1 MPDPVFT
8 EADRVAAAT
17 ANLPSELQGKSA
29 ADVAKYYQD
38 RETRLQADLRT
49 AREAQPP
56 APIARVEV
64 KTPKNEDF
72 WTDPAGSVNQAIKAG
87 SVTREEFQNASAW
100 VQRQMTE
107 MAEFLTKQ
115 KHADWDVFAPVIND
129 IMSKIEPAARAD
141 SNMWETAYIH
151 ARGLNPEKAVKS
163 NTVVIPNG
171 GPERGAP
178 AAVVVTPTEVQLTAE
193 QEFVRSRMGISKES
207 YLTAKDHIAKGT
219 FPLTMDNRP
228 MERR

>member
-17 ANLPSELQGKSA
+17 AALPAELQGKSA
-29 ADVAKYYQD
+29 AEVAVYYQKQ
-38 RETRLQADLRT
+38 TQQLQQQLQD
-49 AREAQPP
+49 AQRP
-56 APIARVEV
+56 APVVHVET

-72 WTDPAGSVNQAIKAG
+72 WTDPQGSVNQAIKAG
-87 SVTREEFQNASAW
+87 SVTREEFANASAF

-129 IMSKIEPAARAD
+129 IMSKVEPATRAD

-151 ARGLNPEKAVKS
+151 ARGLNPEKAVK
-163 NTVVIPNG
+163 PNMVTLPP
-171 GPERGAP
+171 GPERGSPAPGAPPP
-178 AAVVVTPTEVQLTAE
+178 AAPELTAE
-193 QEFVRSRMGISKES
+193 QEFVRSRMGISKEA
-207 YLTAKDHIAKGT
+207 YIEAQGHIAKGT
-219 FPLTMDNRP
+219 FPLTFDNRDAG
-228 MERR
+228 RR